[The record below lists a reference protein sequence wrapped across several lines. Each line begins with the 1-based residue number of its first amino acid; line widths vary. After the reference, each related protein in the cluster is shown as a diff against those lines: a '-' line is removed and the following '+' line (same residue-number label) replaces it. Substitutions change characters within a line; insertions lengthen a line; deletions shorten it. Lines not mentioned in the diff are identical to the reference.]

1 MADLMNIAVSS
12 LVSQKT
18 ALGTVGHNIANV
30 NTAGYSRQDVQ
41 FGTNPADQ
49 FGGQFFGT
57 GMSVTGIRRIA
68 NEFVTEQM
76 RRDTQ
81 NNSSFSA
88 YYEYAVRVD
97 TLLGDDA
104 TAITP
109 TLLNF
114 FDAVS
119 DVSNDPASVPARQV
133 LVSEGEALANR
144 FNSVYSQVA
153 LQNDTLNADLESTTS
168 EITAIASQI
177 AGLNNSIQTSGALGG
192 VGGNPN
198 DLLDERD
205 EKLRELSELVGISV
219 ISNPDG
225 TVNVTMGTGQAL
237 VVGVEAFRLSAGSTL
252 SGVTRHEIS
261 LSSGS
266 NTVLIGE
273 GLSGGRLG
281 GLLDV
286 REQLI
291 DPVFNEV
298 GRMGMAIADTF
309 NTQHQLGVD
318 LNGNLG
324 RQFFSD
330 INAPSTQMSRVSV
343 SSNNTGTTSISITV
357 DDTSVLGVDNYELRY
372 SASTGNYTLR
382 ETTNNT
388 VVSTIAAPAA
398 TPATVALAGEG
409 FSVNFLSGTPADGD
423 LYLITPTRFG
433 ASAISAEISDTGEI
447 AAGLPVKATSLFTN
461 TGSTKVDAV
470 QVTDVTTPDFTTTP
484 LQLSPPYEVR
494 FVTATSYEIYDVTNT
509 AAPVLVTPAPVAFI
523 PDQANNVIANAG
535 LTPGYEVVVNGSPAV
550 GDVVSIAYNANG
562 LGDNRNALLL
572 ADLQAA
578 KTMAGATTSFQGAYA
593 QTVGGVGTR
602 TRDSLI
608 GQEASESVLRQTVAQ
623 REAVSGV
630 NLDEEASDLLKFQQ
644 AYEASARI
652 IQVSSELFDTLL
664 NSVQ

>member
-30 NTAGYSRQDVQ
+30 NTAGYSRQSVQ
-41 FGTNPADQ
+41 FGTNQADM

-57 GMSVTGIRRIA
+57 GMSVSGIQRIS
-68 NEFVTEQM
+68 NDFITEQM

-133 LVSEGEALANR
+133 LISEGEALANR

-153 LQNDTLNADLESTTS
+153 LQNDTLNADLESTTAQ
-168 EITAIASQI
+168 ITAIAAQV
-177 AGLNNSIQTSGALGG
+177 ADLNNAVQTSGANGG
-192 VGGNPN
+192 VGGSPN
-198 DLLDERD
+198 DLLDARE
-205 EKLRELSELVGISV
+205 EKLRELSELVGIST
-219 ISNPDG
+219 ISNTDG
-225 TVNVTMGTGQAL
+225 TVSVTLGTGQAL
-237 VVGVEAFRLSAGSTL
+237 VVGVQSFTLSASSTM

-261 LSSGS
+261 LTSGS
-266 NTVLIGE
+266 NTVLIGQ
-273 GLSGGRLG
+273 GLGGGRLG
-281 GLLDV
+281 GLLEV

-298 GRMGMAIADTF
+298 GRMGLAISDAF
-309 NTQHQLGVD
+309 NSQHQLGVD

-324 RQFFSD
+324 REFFSD
-330 INAPSTQMSRVSV
+330 INASLSEVSRVSV
-343 SSNNTGTTSISITV
+343 SSTNSGNTSLSVTI
-357 DDTSVLGVDNYELRY
+357 DDTNGLSANNYELRY
-372 SASTGNYTLR
+372 SATTGNYTLR
-382 ETTNNT
+382 ETANNT
-388 VVSTIAAPAA
+388 VVSTIAAPAV
-398 TPATVALAGEG
+398 TPATVAFAGEG
-409 FSVNFLSGTPADGD
+409 FSINFLNGAPADGD

-433 ASAISAEISDTGEI
+433 ASTIDAEISNTSEV
-447 AAGLPVKATSLFTN
+447 AAGLPINATAPFSN
-461 TGSTKVDAV
+461 TGSVKIDVV
-470 QVTDVTTPDFTTTP
+470 QVTDVSTADFTTAP
-484 LQLSPPYEVR
+484 LQLSPPYEIR
-494 FVTATSYEIYDVTNT
+494 FVTASTYDVYDVSNP
-509 AAPVLVTPAPVAFI
+509 AAPALVTGAPVAFN
-523 PDQANNVIANAG
+523 PDEPNNILANAG
-535 LTPGYEVVVNGSPAV
+535 LTPGYEVVVNGAPAA
-550 GDVVSIAYNANG
+550 GDIVTIAYNASG

-578 KTMAGATTSFQGAYA
+578 KTMSNGTTSFQGSYA

-630 NLDEEASDLLKFQQ
+630 NLDEEAADLMKFQQ

-652 IQVSSELFDTLL
+652 IQVSTELFDTLL
-664 NSVQ
+664 NSVR

>member
-12 LVSQKT
+12 LLSQKT

-30 NTAGYSRQDVQ
+30 NTPGYSRQNVQ
-41 FGTNPADQ
+41 FGTNHADVI
-49 FGGQFFGT
+49 GGEFFGT
-57 GMSVTGIRRIA
+57 GTSVGGIRRIA
-68 NEFVTEQM
+68 NEFITEQT

-119 DVSNDPASVPARQV
+119 DVANDPASVPARQV
-133 LVSEGEALANR
+133 LLSEGEALANR
-144 FNSVYSQVA
+144 FNSVYAQVA
-153 LQNDTLNADLESTTS
+153 LQNDTLNADLESTTAQ
-168 EITAIASQI
+168 ITAIASQI
-177 AGLNNSIQTSGALGG
+177 GSLNNSILTSGSIGG
-192 VGGNPN
+192 VGGTPN
-198 DLLDERD
+198 DLLDARD

-219 ISNPDG
+219 ISNDDG
-225 TVNVTMGTGQAL
+225 TVNVTLGAGDAL
-237 VVGVEAFRLSAGSTL
+237 VVGVQSFQLSASSTM

-261 LSSGS
+261 LTSGS
-266 NTVLIGE
+266 RTVSIGQ
-273 GLSGGRLG
+273 GLAGGRIG
-281 GLLDV
+281 GLLEV

-298 GRMGMAIADTF
+298 GRMGLAISDAF

-324 RQFFSD
+324 REFFND
-330 INAPSTQMSRVSV
+330 INASASELSRVSV
-343 SSNNTGTTSISITV
+343 SSTNIGNTSLSVTI
-357 DDTSVLGVDNYELRY
+357 DDTSALSTNNYELRY
-372 SASTGNYTLR
+372 SGATGNYTLR

-388 VVSTIAAPAA
+388 VVSTVAAPAVI
-398 TPATVALAGEG
+398 PATIAFAGEG
-409 FSVNFLSGTPADGD
+409 FSINFLNGAPADGD

-433 ASAISAEISDTGEI
+433 ASTIDAEISSTSEI
-447 AAGLPVKATSLFTN
+447 AVGLPVKATAPFSNIGT
-461 TGSTKVDAV
+461 TKVDVV
-470 QVTDVTTPDFTTTP
+470 QVTDVSTADFTSVP
-484 LQLSPPYEVR
+484 KQLSPPYEIR
-494 FVTATSYEIYDVTNT
+494 FVTTSTYDVYDVSNP
-509 AAPVLVTPAPVAFI
+509 AAPALVTGAPVAFN
-523 PDQANNVIANAG
+523 PDEPNNILANAG
-535 LTPGYEVVVNGSPAV
+535 LTPGYEVVVNGAPAA
-550 GDVVSIAYNANG
+550 GDIVTIAYNG
-562 LGDNRNALLL
+562 SGIGDNRNALLL

-578 KTMAGATTSFQGAYA
+578 KTMTNGTTNFQGSYA
-593 QTVGGVGTR
+593 QIVGGVGTR

-630 NLDEEASDLLKFQQ
+630 NLDEEAADLMKFQQ

-652 IQVSSELFDTLL
+652 IQVSTELFDTLL